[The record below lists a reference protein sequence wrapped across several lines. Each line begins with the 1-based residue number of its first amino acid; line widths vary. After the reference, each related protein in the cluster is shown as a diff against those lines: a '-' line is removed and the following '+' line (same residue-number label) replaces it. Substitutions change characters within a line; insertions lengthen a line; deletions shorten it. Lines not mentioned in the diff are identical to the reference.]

1 MLCKPQLYAG
11 AIRHTF
17 ATPIALSRLGDDLA
31 HDSMPL
37 STLKQTKTARGLI
50 RKDQQQHGLSSGS
63 DSDARW
69 GTRPS
74 GRRNLKA
81 QLASGA
87 VLFRFCLSGLGT
99 PGGAT
104 LRPPG
109 VQRCGP
115 ATLRPSRGC
124 NVAALCSGSARAP
137 LASSSAPSF
146 FPLVSLE
153 SREKKSGCRSCDS
166 DLVLA

>member
-115 ATLRPSRGC
+115 LLGFSSR
-124 NVAALCSGSARAP
+124 SARFVFRP
-137 LASSSAPSF
+137 QL
-146 FPLVSLE
+146 FPARQSGKSREEEWVSL
-153 SREKKSGCRSCDS
+153 
-166 DLVLA
+166 V